1 MQCILIFLA
10 NLQSRIKKGNMN
22 LKELGENLSLLNGV
36 LDYESFADMDMVIEV
51 GPNYHYFEVI
61 LLFP

>member
-1 MQCILIFLA
+1 MT
-10 NLQSRIKKGNMN
+10 

-36 LDYESFADMDMVIEV
+36 LDYESFSDMDMVIEV